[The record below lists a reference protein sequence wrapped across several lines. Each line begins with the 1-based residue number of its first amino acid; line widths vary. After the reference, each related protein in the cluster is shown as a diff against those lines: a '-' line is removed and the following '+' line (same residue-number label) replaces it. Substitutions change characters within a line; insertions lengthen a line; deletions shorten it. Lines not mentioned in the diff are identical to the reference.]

1 MAREEWPASLI
12 EVTVSGLFTSH
23 HVLQTEEGVVCKL
36 TTPFSGPAVFRM
48 ADGRELTVRRANL
61 WRGVYE
67 LQSGGVVLATTST
80 PRGLFRRD
88 VAIRFNDV
96 PTTLRPISFWSR
108 AWQLDDEMGT
118 PLLKVEPR
126 GFFQRGA
133 FITILNPVD
142 ADLLAFAYYLVN
154 ERWQQEA
161 AAAAAA

>member
-1 MAREEWPASLI
+1 VAHEEWTASVV
-12 EVTVSGLFTSH
+12 EVTVSGFFTSH
-23 HVLQTEEGVVCKL
+23 HCLQTEEGVVGTL
-36 TTPFSGPAVFRM
+36 TTPFSGAAVLRM
-48 ADGRELTVRRANL
+48 ADGRELTARRTNL

-88 VAIRFNDV
+88 IAIRFDGV
-96 PTTLRPISFWSR
+96 ATTLRPVSFWSR

-154 ERWQQEA
+154 ERRQQEA